1 MTVEKAARA
10 GAWSALDVLMR
21 QAVNF
26 VVLMIMARLLT
37 PADFGIV
44 ALVSFFAGISIV
56 FVQGG
61 LSQALIQRQQTTRE
75 EESAVFWWNLGG
87 SALFAGFLI
96 LISPWVAAFYGY
108 PIIQPLMI
116 VAAAQIMFAALGA
129 VQTALLTRA
138 LRFDR
143 LTISGAVASVCS
155 GAIGIGAAL
164 AGWGLWALAFQLASL
179 ALISSLVLWFVC
191 DWRPVLHFRF
201 STIRSMFGFGIYLS
215 LSSALDV
222 LYTQGFALIIG
233 KLHGV
238 SDLGLYNR
246 AHSTQALP
254 SNILSSMV
262 ARTAFPLFSTR
273 SEDDAALRRG
283 VRMANS
289 LAMIVNLPA
298 MLGLAMLSDLVIVSL
313 FGPQWRGSA
322 PLLAILAIGGIL
334 LPLHVINLQVL
345 LARAQS
351 RRFFQLELIKK
362 AVGLAFVLVGSI
374 FGVTGLAWS
383 MVLFG
388 FVALPINASPVKE
401 AIGYGPAAQL
411 WDLRGLL
418 LPAAAMCAAVLSLR
432 PVLAFPEPVSLAL
445 LAAAGAAVYGLAG
458 LVLRS
463 ANFGEAQAIAFSL
476 VRRRTGRAD

>member
-1 MTVEKAARA
+1 MTVQKAAKA
-10 GAWSALDVLMR
+10 GAWSALDVVLR

-26 VVLMIMARLLT
+26 IVLMVMARLLT

-61 LSQALIQRQQTTRE
+61 LSQALIQRQQTSRE

-87 SALFAGFLI
+87 SGLFAAL
-96 LISPWVAAFYGY
+96 LMLVSPAVARFYGH
-108 PIIQPLMI
+108 PVLQPLMM
-116 VAAAQIMFAALGA
+116 VAAAQILFAALGA

-138 LRFDR
+138 LRFDL
-143 LTISGAVASVCS
+143 LTISGAVASAAS
-155 GAIGIGAAL
+155 GAIGIAAAL
-164 AGWGLWALAFQLASL
+164 AGYGLWALAFQLASM
-179 ALISSLVLWFVC
+179 ALVSSLVLWMVC
-191 DWRPVLHFRF
+191 KWRPVLHMRF
-201 STIRSMFGFGIYLS
+201 ATIRELFGFGIYLS

-238 SDLGLYNR
+238 ADLGLYNR
-246 AHSTQALP
+246 AYSTQALP

-262 ARTAFPLFSTR
+262 ARTAFPLFATR
-273 SEDDAALRRG
+273 SGDEAALRRG

-289 LAMIVNLPA
+289 LAMILTLPA
-298 MLGLAMLSDLVIVSL
+298 MLGLAILSDLVIVSL
-313 FGPQWRGSA
+313 FGEQWRPAA
-322 PLLAILAIGGIL
+322 PILAILAIAGIL
-334 LPLHVINLQVL
+334 VPVHVINLQVL

-362 AVGLAFVLVGSI
+362 AGGLLFVVVGSW
-374 FGVTGLAWS
+374 FGIVGLAWS
-383 MVLFG
+383 IVLFSV
-388 FVALPINASPVKE
+388 VAVPINAWPVR
-401 AIGYGPAAQL
+401 ASIGYGPSAQL

-418 LPAAAMCAAVLSLR
+418 VPAAAMCALLIALK
-432 PVLAFPEPVSLAL
+432 PMLAFSPPISLVIL
-445 LAAAGAAVYGLAG
+445 TAAGAFVYLGAG

-463 ANFGEAQAIAFSL
+463 SNFAEAREIGLSIMRRGQAN
-476 VRRRTGRAD
+476 V

>member
-1 MTVEKAARA
+1 MTVQKAARA
-10 GAWSALDVLMR
+10 GAWSAVDVIMR

-26 VVLMIMARLLT
+26 IVLMIMARLLT

-87 SALFAGFLI
+87 SALFGAFLV
-96 LISPWVAAFYGY
+96 LISPWVADFYGY
-108 PIIQPLMI
+108 PVIQPLMV
-116 VAAAQIMFAALGA
+116 VAAAQILFAALGA

-143 LTISGAVASVCS
+143 LTISGAVASLAS
-155 GAIGIGAAL
+155 GAVGIGAAL

-191 DWRPVLHFRF
+191 DWRPVFHFRF
-201 STIRSMFGFGIYLS
+201 ATIRSLFGFGIYLS

-238 SDLGLYNR
+238 ADLGLYNR

-273 SEDDAALRRG
+273 SDDEAALRRG

-289 LAMIVNLPA
+289 LAMIVTLPA
-298 MLGLAMLSDLVIVSL
+298 MLGLAILSDLTIVTL
-313 FGPQWRGSA
+313 FGEQWRPAA
-322 PLLAILAIGGIL
+322 PILAILAVAGIL
-334 LPLHVINLQVL
+334 VPIHVINLQVL

-362 AVGLAFVLVGSI
+362 GGGLLFVVVGSL
-374 FGVTGLAWS
+374 FGIEGLAWS
-383 MVLFG
+383 VVLFSI
-388 FVALPINASPVKE
+388 VAVPINASPVKQL
-401 AIGYGPAAQL
+401 IGYGPLAQL
-411 WDLRGLL
+411 WDLRGLAI
-418 LPAAAMCAAVLSLR
+418 PAAAMAGVLLLLKPMLPLSPLASLVLLTAAGGLTYLAVGLLLRSENFAEAREIALSVVR
-432 PVLAFPEPVSLAL
+432 RGP
-445 LAAAGAAVYGLAG
+445 AAA
-458 LVLRS
+458 
-463 ANFGEAQAIAFSL
+463 
-476 VRRRTGRAD
+476 

>member
-1 MTVEKAARA
+1 MTVQKAARA

-21 QAVNF
+21 QVVNF

-61 LSQALIQRQQTTRE
+61 LSQALIQRQQTSRE

-87 SALFAGFLI
+87 SALFAGFLV
-96 LISPWVAAFYGY
+96 LISPAVASFYGH
-108 PIIQPLMI
+108 PVIQPLML
-116 VAAAQIMFAALGA
+116 VAAAQILFAALGA

-143 LTISGAVASVCS
+143 LAISGAIASAAS

-191 DWRPVLHFRF
+191 DWRPVFHARF
-201 STIRSMFGFGIYLS
+201 STIRELFGFGIYLS

-238 SDLGLYNR
+238 ADLGLYNR

-262 ARTAFPLFSTR
+262 ARTAFPIFSTR
-273 SEDDAALRRG
+273 SEDEAALRRG
-283 VRMANS
+283 MRMANS
-289 LAMIVNLPA
+289 LAMILTLPA
-298 MLGLAMLSDLVIVSL
+298 MLGLAILSDLVIVTL
-313 FGPQWRGSA
+313 FGDQWRPAA
-322 PLLAILAIGGIL
+322 PILTILAIAGIL
-334 LPLHVINLQVL
+334 VPIHVINLQLL

-362 AVGLAFVLVGSI
+362 GGGLVFVIVGSL
-374 FGVTGLAWS
+374 FGIEGLAWS
-383 MVLFG
+383 VVLFSI
-388 FVALPINASPVKE
+388 VAVPINASPVK
-401 AIGYGPAAQL
+401 ATIGYGPAAQL

-418 LPAAAMCAAVLSLR
+418 LPAAGMAGVLFLLKPMLSFS
-432 PVLAFPEPVSLAL
+432 PPVSLAIL
-445 LAAAGAAVYGLAG
+445 VAAGATAYLALGL
-458 LVLRS
+458 LLRS
-463 ANFGEAQAIAFSL
+463 ANFTEAREIGLSI
-476 VRRRTGRAD
+476 VRRGPAD